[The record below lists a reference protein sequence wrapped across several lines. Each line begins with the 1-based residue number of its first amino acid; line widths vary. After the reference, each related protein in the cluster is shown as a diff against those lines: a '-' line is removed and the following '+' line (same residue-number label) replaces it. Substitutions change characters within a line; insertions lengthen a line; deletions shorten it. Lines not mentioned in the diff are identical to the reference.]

1 MVELKNSRGT
11 VDAELPTCRSEL
23 TPSKLRLTVLAAVL
37 LGTGQSAWAQTTPS
51 APQPFIE
58 EQRQQE
64 RERALRAQQERSVDA
79 RLPSGGAPAA
89 TRLPPSETPCFTI
102 QDIVLDGEMADRFQ
116 WLLPAAAQVPT
127 TDANTTPSDSPID
140 RCLGTQGINTV
151 LARMQH
157 ALVAQGWVT
166 TRVLA
171 APQDLSP
178 GTLRLTLVPGRIA
191 AIRFADGAAS
201 ASASSLGLRTA
212 IPTQP
217 GDLLNLRDIEQG
229 LENLK
234 RLPTA
239 DADIQIEPSTD
250 TTGRPAQPGESD
262 LVISYR
268 RAFPLRVS
276 LSLDDSGTESTGR
289 TQAGATV
296 AWDGPLGLNDLA
308 YISVNHDAFNHSHQG
323 TQAQTV
329 HYSVPYGYWLLSTTA
344 SRNEYHQRVAGL
356 SQDYVYAGESR
367 NAEVRLSRL
376 LYRDASRK
384 TTASLRGF
392 RRASQ
397 NYLDDTEI
405 EVQRR
410 VVGGW
415 ELGLNH
421 RAFVGEATLD
431 ANLAYRHGTGAFG
444 ALAAPEEAFGEGSA
458 RMRLITADLNL
469 NAPIKLGAQ
478 RLRYTALWRAQWGRT
493 PLTPQDGFA
502 IGGRYTVRGFDGETS
517 LQADRGWLI
526 RNDIGLAL
534 GASGAELYVGI
545 DYGTVGGYKT
555 RNLLGRQLAGG
566 VLGLRGAAKSL
577 SYDLFVGAPIH
588 KPEGYR
594 TARVTSGF
602 NLNYSF

>member
-201 ASASSLGLRTA
+201 ASASSLGLHTA
-212 IPTQP
+212 IPAQP

-239 DADIQIEPSTD
+239 DADIQIEPSTAPAA
-250 TTGRPAQPGESD
+250 RPGDSD

-397 NYLDDTEI
+397 NYIDDTEI

-469 NAPIKLGAQ
+469 NTPFQLGAQ
-478 RLRYTALWRAQWGRT
+478 RLRYTAQWRAQWSRT

-555 RNLLGRQLAGG
+555 LNLLGRQLAGG

>member
-201 ASASSLGLRTA
+201 ASASSLGLHTA
-212 IPTQP
+212 IPAQP

-239 DADIQIEPSTD
+239 DADIQIEPSTAPAA
-250 TTGRPAQPGESD
+250 RPGDSD

-397 NYLDDTEI
+397 NYIDDTEI

-444 ALAAPEEAFGEGSA
+444 ALAAPEEAFGDGSA

-469 NAPIKLGAQ
+469 NAPFKLGAQ

>member
-201 ASASSLGLRTA
+201 ASASSLGLHTA
-212 IPTQP
+212 IPAQP

-239 DADIQIEPSTD
+239 DADIQIEPSTAPAA
-250 TTGRPAQPGESD
+250 RPGDSD

-384 TTASLRGF
+384 TTASIRGF

-397 NYLDDTEI
+397 NYIDDTEI

-469 NAPIKLGAQ
+469 NTPFQLGAQ
-478 RLRYTALWRAQWGRT
+478 RLRYTAQWRAQWSRT

>member
-201 ASASSLGLRTA
+201 ASASSLGLHTA
-212 IPTQP
+212 IPAQP

-239 DADIQIEPSTD
+239 DADIQIEPSTAPAA
-250 TTGRPAQPGESD
+250 RPGDSD

-384 TTASLRGF
+384 TTASIRGF

-397 NYLDDTEI
+397 NYIDDTEI

-469 NAPIKLGAQ
+469 NAPFKLGTE

>member
-1 MVELKNSRGT
+1 M
-11 VDAELPTCRSEL
+11 
-23 TPSKLRLTVLAAVL
+23 
-37 LGTGQSAWAQTTPS
+37 
-51 APQPFIE
+51 
-58 EQRQQE
+58 
-64 RERALRAQQERSVDA
+64 
-79 RLPSGGAPAA
+79 
-89 TRLPPSETPCFTI
+89 
-102 QDIVLDGEMADRFQ
+102 
-116 WLLPAAAQVPT
+116 
-127 TDANTTPSDSPID
+127 
-140 RCLGTQGINTV
+140 
-151 LARMQH
+151 
-157 ALVAQGWVT
+157 
-166 TRVLA
+166 
-171 APQDLSP
+171 
-178 GTLRLTLVPGRIA
+178 
-191 AIRFADGAAS
+191 
-201 ASASSLGLRTA
+201 
-212 IPTQP
+212 
-217 GDLLNLRDIEQG
+217 
-229 LENLK
+229 
-234 RLPTA
+234 
-239 DADIQIEPSTD
+239 
-250 TTGRPAQPGESD
+250 
-262 LVISYR
+262 
-268 RAFPLRVS
+268 
-276 LSLDDSGTESTGR
+276 
-289 TQAGATV
+289 
-296 AWDGPLGLNDLA
+296 
-308 YISVNHDAFNHSHQG
+308 
-323 TQAQTV
+323 

-397 NYLDDTEI
+397 NYIDDTEI

-469 NAPIKLGAQ
+469 NTPFQLGAQ

>member
-201 ASASSLGLRTA
+201 ASASSLGLHTA
-212 IPTQP
+212 IPAQP

-239 DADIQIEPSTD
+239 DADIQIEPSTAPAA
-250 TTGRPAQPGESD
+250 RPGDSD

-384 TTASLRGF
+384 TTASIRGF

-397 NYLDDTEI
+397 NYIDDTEI

-469 NAPIKLGAQ
+469 NTPFQLGAQ
-478 RLRYTALWRAQWGRT
+478 RLRYTAQWRAQCSRT

>member
-201 ASASSLGLRTA
+201 ASASSLGLHTA
-212 IPTQP
+212 IPAQP

-239 DADIQIEPSTD
+239 DADIQIEPSTAPAA
-250 TTGRPAQPGESD
+250 RPGDSD

-276 LSLDDSGTESTGR
+276 LSLDDSGTESSGR

-397 NYLDDTEI
+397 NYIDDTEI

-469 NAPIKLGAQ
+469 NAPFKLGAQ